1 MAHKKEGAR
10 AVDFA
15 VGGDGAW
22 LGIPGKYVSFDT
34 GVAIVVVQVFWGCL
48 FLGRVCGQVGERGG
62 DGHAF

>member
-10 AVDFA
+10 AVDLA

-34 GVAIVVVQVFWGCL
+34 GVAIVVVQVFWGCFL
-48 FLGRVCGQVGERGG
+48 F
-62 DGHAF
+62 